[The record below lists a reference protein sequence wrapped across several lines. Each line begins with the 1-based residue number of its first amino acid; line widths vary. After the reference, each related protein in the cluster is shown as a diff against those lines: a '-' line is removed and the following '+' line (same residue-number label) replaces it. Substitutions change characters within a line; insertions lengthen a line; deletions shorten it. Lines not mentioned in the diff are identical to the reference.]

1 MTFTV
6 WFEDNKD
13 LIESML
19 RGDAEE
25 ALHQAYMAGMEDMG
39 TFMADTF
46 ARSPAEPYVDRTRGQ
61 FSEWEINRRGD
72 EFS

>member
-6 WFEDNKD
+6 WFEDNKER
-13 LIESML
+13 IEPLL

-25 ALHQAYMAGMEDMG
+25 ALYEAYNAGMEDMG
-39 TFMADTF
+39 TFMADALNPT
-46 ARSPAEPYVDRTRGQ
+46 PAEPYVDRTGGQ
-61 FSEWEINRRGD
+61 FSEWEKNRRGD